1 MFGSVA
7 YPLLYP
13 QCKSNG
19 AFMKLEK
26 RRLNMTNKKSILIR
40 GLLVGTLLLPAASA
54 LADDNKPDGDNHWSH
69 DGKDRHHGRSEKHY
83 YRRNAHHENRGHHNK
98 PEIRQDFK
106 DVRNARNEVTQD
118 RRELRGDYQELR
130 KDRAEL
136 RRDIRNGASKDE
148 IRRDR
153 QEIRDDFK
161 EIRKD
166 RTELQQDQTRLDA
179 ARQELKSDLRK

>member
-1 MFGSVA
+1 
-7 YPLLYP
+7 
-13 QCKSNG
+13 
-19 AFMKLEK
+19 MKHEK

-54 LADDNKPDGDNHWSH
+54 LADDNKHDKNHHWSH
-69 DGKDRHHGRSEKHY
+69 DGKNGHQDKG
-83 YRRNAHHENRGHHNK
+83 GHHNN

-118 RRELRGDYQELR
+118 RRELRGDYQELS

-148 IRRDR
+148 IRKDR
-153 QEIRDDFK
+153 QEIRDDLK
-161 EIRKD
+161 ETRKD

-179 ARQELKSDLRK
+179 ARRELKSDLRK

>member
-1 MFGSVA
+1 MFGSMA
-7 YPLLYP
+7 SPLLYSFNRP
-13 QCKSNG
+13 EIHKTQ
-19 AFMKLEK
+19 K

-40 GLLVGTLLLPAASA
+40 GLLIGTLLLPAGSA
-54 LADDNKPDGDNHWSH
+54 LADDAKHDGDHHWRK
-69 DGKDRHHGRSEKHY
+69 DGKNDHHGRGEKHY
-83 YRRNAHHENRGHHNK
+83 YKHNVHHENRGHHNK

-179 ARQELKSDLRK
+179 ARRELKSGLRK